1 MPPRLGGCHY
11 CPMILIWKTIEVHAL
26 CISWDDS
33 QEPGHVLSVG
43 FDGHTCCYL
52 VLMPPATNLP
62 CQMLGLGGDKS
73 DEAAAIL

>member
-1 MPPRLGGCHY
+1 MC
-11 CPMILIWKTIEVHAL
+11 IL
-26 CISWDDS
+26 DDS

>member
-1 MPPRLGGCHY
+1 MSYDLDLEDHRGTCVMY
-11 CPMILIWKTIEVHAL
+11 IL
-26 CISWDDS
+26 DDS
-33 QEPGHVLSVG
+33 QEPGHVPSVG

-52 VLMPPATNLP
+52 VLMPPATSLP